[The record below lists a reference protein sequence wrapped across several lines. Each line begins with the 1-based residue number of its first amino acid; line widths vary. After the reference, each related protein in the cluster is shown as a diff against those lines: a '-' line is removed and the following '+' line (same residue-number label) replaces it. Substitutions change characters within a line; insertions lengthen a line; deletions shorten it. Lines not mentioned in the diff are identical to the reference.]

1 MTDFKIRFDLGNG
14 TNYEYIDLDSGE
26 YNKIKNSLE
35 YQHFLAKMEEAYEK
49 IVYNYRD
56 YEQNNFS
63 IVLNH
68 ALDTDTSDL
77 RTISNSIDRHISN
90 ILTSTYIYICLLEIP
105 KDKEKNE
112 IDDIYTLKTNFKEI
126 VNDYHA
132 NYYQYTFVAA
142 LRNKL
147 NHGGNLLKLVSLG
160 STWSLYNVNS
170 EYDKNLMITKKD
182 KLFSLF
188 DVKVEKKEA
197 KRIIDKDKHYRAV
210 EASIP
215 EDFYLRNSLK
225 IYIHLLSNAHAKV
238 RGKRAVSLKNSNDL
252 ISKCF
257 SKNKCS
263 KRVCII
269 KYVNGEEKEKIN
281 LFSYIETIK
290 ESKAPILL
298 DRYTMPGEFENRST
312 INKI

>member
-1 MTDFKIRFDLGNG
+1 M
-14 TNYEYIDLDSGE
+14 
-26 YNKIKNSLE
+26 
-35 YQHFLAKMEEAYEK
+35 
-49 IVYNYRD
+49 
-56 YEQNNFS
+56 
-63 IVLNH
+63 NH

-170 EYDKNLMITKKD
+170 EYDKNLMTTKKD